1 MPTNRTR
8 RARDRLYKRGLALR
22 AKGLEG
28 SDEFKD
34 IVHRLDLELHLKP
47 WVPNLLLGIGDAPL
61 DDVPKD
67 FHHFWFEVGD
77 LQTQLDRKA
86 ADG

>member
-34 IVHRLDLELHLKP
+34 LCTGSIS
-47 WVPNLLLGIGDAPL
+47 NFI
-61 DDVPKD
+61 
-67 FHHFWFEVGD
+67 
-77 LQTQLDRKA
+77 
-86 ADG
+86 